1 MDIARIGNSPAGRLV
16 SIRGTDARTG
26 DFDHYAFVPEPL
38 PDHIDL
44 TQETWNA
51 VARTMLS
58 LGRLSQACDLLP
70 NPAIL
75 IEPALTKEALSTSAL
90 EGTYGALPDVLEAR
104 LPMAVPKSPEI
115 REIVAYERMAEE
127 AFKWVA
133 DRPITVG
140 MLCNLQR
147 ILADGSRQP
156 QRDPGK
162 VREHQVV
169 IGPEHSTVH
178 DARFVP
184 PPPGDLLRA
193 GLDDWQRWIN
203 EDHEMPVVVAAALA
217 HYQFECLHP
226 FGDGNGRVGRLVIIL
241 QMLRAG
247 TLTAPSLTISPWLL
261 KRRDEY
267 QDHLLGVSC
276 TGDWNPWVSFFC
288 AAVREQCDTH
298 VAVAQRLLD
307 WMTALRRKLHERRW
321 GGVITNVAE
330 SLIDWP
336 VVTGRLVVE
345 QFNVSGPTAQHA
357 IDRLVE
363 LGALREMTGRSYSR
377 IFGAHEVMRIVDSL

>member
-1 MDIARIGNSPAGRLV
+1 MDIARISNSPAGRLV
-16 SIRGTDARTG
+16 SIKGTDARTG

-38 PDHIDL
+38 PDHVDL

-51 VARTMLS
+51 VARTMRS
-58 LGRLSQACDLLP
+58 LGRLSQACELLP

-115 REIVAYERMAEE
+115 REIVAYERMAGE

-156 QRDPGK
+156 PRDPGM

-169 IGPEHSTVH
+169 IGPEHSTVQ

-203 EDHEMPVVVAAALA
+203 EDHELPVVVAAALA

-241 QMLRAG
+241 QMLREG
-247 TLTAPSLTISPWLL
+247 TLTSPSLTISPWLL
-261 KRRDEY
+261 KRRDQY
-267 QDHLLGVSC
+267 QDHLLAVSC

-288 AAVREQCDTH
+288 AAVREQCDAH
-298 VAVAQRLLD
+298 VAVAQLLLD
-307 WMTALRRKLHERRW
+307 WMTALRQTLHERRW
-321 GGVITNVAE
+321 GGVITKVAE

-345 QFNVSGPTAQHA
+345 QFHVSGPTAQHA

-377 IFGAHEVMRIVDSL
+377 IFGAHEVMRMVDSL